1 MHVVRVTLAVDDL
14 ERMVAFYNEA
24 FECRLSR
31 RAESPIFVGKFAG
44 FEFQLC
50 PNSVAGVVADQNRHQ
65 FRVGVEDLEGIA
77 ASVISAGGSIV
88 NRSGD
93 GAHEVIGISDPEGN
107 TLELVVE

>member
-14 ERMVAFYNEA
+14 ERMVEFYNQA
-24 FECRLSR
+24 FGCGLSR
-31 RAESPIFVGKFAG
+31 RAGSPVFVGQFAG

-65 FRVGVEDLEGIA
+65 FRVSVEDPEGIA
-77 ASVISAGGSIV
+77 ASAISAGGSIV

-107 TLELVVE
+107 TMELVSE